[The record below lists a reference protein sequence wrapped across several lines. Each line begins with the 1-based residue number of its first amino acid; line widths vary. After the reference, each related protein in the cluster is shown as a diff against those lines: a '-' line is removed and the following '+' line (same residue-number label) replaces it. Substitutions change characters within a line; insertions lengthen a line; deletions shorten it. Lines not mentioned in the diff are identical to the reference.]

1 MICRE
6 SRAFTLGV
14 FEQSNIYE
22 RWRSW
27 AAESWGWRKVWVHRE
42 DSFYFAWREW
52 KFLKDAG
59 NSVANKRLDRKIM
72 GKVMFAMRMRSPKRE
87 AWQRL
92 EGEDA
97 PSEEETMRAAEVDLE
112 TQLLK
117 ILKSWNAGTGVTEL
131 SLVIDGRFRFYH
143 SDDDNQPEVFVEPT
157 SAYEDKY
164 VDGGRQQILDLFDS
178 VVDRI
183 RKEHT
188 EIQIPRTCRILLFT
202 NGTRKQRRIFW
213 DYQNGRANDE
223 YVWDEGD

>member
-1 MICRE
+1 M
-6 SRAFTLGV
+6 
-14 FEQSNIYE
+14 N
-22 RWRSW
+22 
-27 AAESWGWRKVWVHRE
+27 
-42 DSFYFAWREW
+42 
-52 KFLKDAG
+52 DAG
-59 NSVANKRLDRKIM
+59 SSVANKRLDRNIM
-72 GKVMFAMRMRSPKRE
+72 GRVMFAMRMRSPKRE
-87 AWQRL
+87 SWQRL

-97 PSEEETMRAAEVDLE
+97 PSEEETLHAAEVDLE

-117 ILKSWNAGTGVTEL
+117 ILKSWNASTGVKEL

-164 VDGGRQQILDLFDS
+164 VEGGRQQVLDLFEG
-178 VVDRI
+178 VVERI

-188 EIQIPRTCRILLFT
+188 DIQVPRTCKIMLFT
-202 NGTRKQRRIFW
+202 NGSRKQRRIFW